1 MFHHRLLLK
10 LRYKC
15 RMHIE
20 VDLGLFS
27 WKINLNFRENL
38 FFEWD
43 WIYDKIEIYMIS
55 KVF

>member
-1 MFHHRLLLK
+1 
-10 LRYKC
+10 
-15 RMHIE
+15 MHIE